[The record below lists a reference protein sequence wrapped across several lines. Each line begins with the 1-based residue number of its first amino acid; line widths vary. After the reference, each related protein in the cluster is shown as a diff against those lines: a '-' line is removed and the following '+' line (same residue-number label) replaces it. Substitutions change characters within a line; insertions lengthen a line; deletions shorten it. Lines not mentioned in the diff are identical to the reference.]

1 MRTKTMLWEAKEH
14 RIARMMVLIGVLAA
28 LILCF
33 LSSTSLAKEMD
44 DSRITLAVE
53 RALYVDQ
60 GVASHLIDVITL
72 DGIVTLTG
80 SVNNVL
86 SKDRAT
92 KVAES
97 VKGVRSVVN
106 RMTVRPVDRS
116 DEDIEKDV
124 RQALVYDPATD
135 SYEVDVSVIDGVV
148 TLNGTVDS
156 WQEKQLCAL
165 VAKGVKGVRDLR
177 NDIIA
182 YYKEARPDREI
193 KAEVESRLKWDVW
206 VDDLLIDVEVKDG
219 HVALSGTVGS
229 AAEETWAYGD
239 AWVNGVKSVD
249 TSDLKVDPVMKDKMR
264 REKKY
269 TKKPDSEIEK
279 AIKDAFLCDPRVFSF
294 NPDVDVHAGVATL
307 TGVVDNLKAKQAA
320 EQDAKNTFGVW
331 RVKNYLRVRPVSRP
345 RDSVLVNRVKEA
357 LALDPYVERY
367 EVNVAVVNAKAYLY
381 GSVDSAFEKAQ
392 AEAVAAG
399 VKGVVDVQNDLIV
412 PEIWLWGKA
421 DWEIKQDIQDEL
433 WWSPYVDSEEITVTV
448 RDGVATLTGV
458 VDTWKERGA
467 ATDNAYEGG
476 AKKVQNELTVR
487 HGPAFFAP

>member
-1 MRTKTMLWEAKEH
+1 MLWEAKEH
-14 RIARMMVLIGVLAA
+14 RIARMIVLTGVLGA
-28 LILCF
+28 LILCL
-33 LSSTSLAKEMD
+33 LSSTGLAKEIE

-60 GVASHLIDVITL
+60 GVASHLIDVLTL

-80 SVNNVL
+80 SVDNLL

-92 KVAES
+92 KVTGS

-116 DEDIEKDV
+116 DKDIEKDV

-135 SYEVDVSVIDGVV
+135 SYEVDVSVSKGVV
-148 TLNGTVDS
+148 TLKGTVDS
-156 WQEKQLCAL
+156 WQEKQLCE
-165 VAKGVKGVRDLR
+165 VVSKGVKGARDVR

-182 YYKEARPDREI
+182 YYKETRPDREI

-206 VDDLLIDVEVKDG
+206 VDDLLIDVEVKDSN
-219 HVALSGTVGS
+219 VALSGTVGS

-249 TSDLKVDPVMKDKMR
+249 TSNLKVDHVLKDKMR
-264 REKKY
+264 REKQY
-269 TKKPDSEIEK
+269 TTKPDSEIEK
-279 AIKDAFLCDPRVFSF
+279 AIKDAFLYDPRVFSF
-294 NPDVDVHAGVATL
+294 DPNVEVNAGVATL
-307 TGVVDNLKAKQAA
+307 TGVVDNLRTKRAA
-320 EQDAKNTFGVW
+320 EQDAKHTFGVW

-345 RDSVLVNRVKEA
+345 MDAVLVNRIKEA
-357 LALDPYVERY
+357 LALDPFVERY
-367 EVNVAVVNAKAYLY
+367 EVNVALVNGKAYLY

-412 PEIWLWGKA
+412 PEIWAWGKA

-448 RDGVATLTGV
+448 KDGVATLIGT
-458 VDTWKERGA
+458 VDTWKEHGA

-476 AKKVQNELTVR
+476 AKKVRNQLTVK
-487 HGPAFFAP
+487 HGPTFFAP